1 MTIAFWAITAASLL
15 PILCAWLGKLG
26 GQGFD
31 NARPREWIERQT
43 GWRQRADWA
52 QRNHYEVFPAFA
64 AAVLVAHLAHAPQG
78 WADALAVGFV
88 LLRIAY
94 IAAYVADRPSLRSAL
109 WSLGFLCVLGLFAI
123 SA

>member
-1 MTIAFWAITAASLL
+1 MTIAFWAILAAIIL
-15 PILCAWLGKLG
+15 PIVCAWLAKVG
-26 GQGFD
+26 GTGFD
-31 NARPREWIERQT
+31 NAAPREWIERQS

-64 AAVLVAHLAHAPQG
+64 AAVVVASLAHAPQG

-88 LLRIAY
+88 VLRIFY
-94 IAAYVADRPSLRSAL
+94 IAAYVLDRPSLRSAR
-109 WSLGFLCVLGLFAI
+109 WSLAFLCVLGLFAI

>member
-1 MTIAFWAITAASLL
+1 MTIAFWAVFAACFL
-15 PILCAWLGKLG
+15 PIIASWLAKGG
-26 GQGFD
+26 GQTFD
-31 NARPREWIERQT
+31 NAAPREWLERQT

-64 AAVLVAHLAHAPQG
+64 AAVLVAAMTHAPQV
-78 WADALAVGFV
+78 WADALAVAFV

-94 IAAYVADRPSLRSAL
+94 IAAYIADRATLRSAV
-109 WSLGFLCVLGLFAI
+109 WTLGFFCVLGLFII

>member
-1 MTIAFWAITAASLL
+1 MTIAFWAILAASLL

-26 GQGFD
+26 GKGFD
-31 NARPREWIERQT
+31 NARPREWIERQS

-52 QRNHYEVFPAFA
+52 QRNHYEVFPVFA
-64 AAVLVAHLAHAPQG
+64 AAVIVASVAHAPQS
-78 WADALAVGFV
+78 WADALAAGFV
-88 LLRIAY
+88 VLRVGY
-94 IAAYVADRPSLRSAL
+94 VAAYVFDRPSLRSAL